1 MGQRSTHDGLTVKA
15 HRGEGAVLLAFDVK
29 PEIAPDL
36 AGFAVECTA
45 PDGRTHTLVNR
56 LTFSDAIVADTTPE
70 QRRQIATKTTEAP
83 LQKFHWVDFPPNV
96 MPGVFSYRVTAMLF
110 DDGSEDAIHAGPST
124 SVEAEL
130 LRQPHARFKLG
141 FTRGYVSSQAYA
153 ARFGTDPLTPKPQ
166 PLAYDTAPF
175 AERYRWLGFGAR
187 KLVFDLLDETLA
199 NPELSLDVFAYDL
212 NEPDVVAKL
221 TQLGP
226 RLRILLDDSASHV
239 PAGPNDSSPPLEVAA
254 HAALTVS
261 AGEQNVRVGHF
272 QRFSHD
278 KVMIQR
284 RGDAAVK
291 VLSGSAN
298 FSVRGLY
305 VQSNNVFVFDDADVA
320 ARYEEAF
327 AQAWEHPLSAF
338 DTSAIAARWF
348 DFGDGS
354 ATGLPAGAVSFSP
367 HTDQAVSLQRVADA
381 IGGASSSVLF
391 AIMEVGRS
399 SGLAIDEIRR
409 LPQRPELYAFGT
421 TQNLDGDLKV
431 TTPADRE
438 PTFVPFA
445 YLKDQVPANFREEVS
460 GGSGQV
466 IHHKFV
472 VCDFNGDRPVAFAGS
487 SNLSGGGEEDN
498 GDNLV
503 AFTDPDVATAFAVEA
518 IQLIDHYRF
527 RAVQQDAT
535 SDRPLR
541 LKRRSEHW
549 TRDFF
554 DPNSPRCRER
564 ELFVR

>member
-1 MGQRSTHDGLTVKA
+1 MPQLSTQDGLTVKA
-15 HRGEGAVLLAFDVK
+15 HRGEGAVLLAFDVT
-29 PEIAPDL
+29 PELAPAL
-36 AGFAVECTA
+36 AGFAVEYTA
-45 PDGRTHTLVNR
+45 PDGRSHTLVNR
-56 LTFSDAIVADTTPE
+56 LTFGDAIVAETTPE
-70 QRRQIATKTTEAP
+70 QRQQIATKTTEAP

-124 SVEAEL
+124 SVAVEL

-153 ARFGTDPLTPKPQ
+153 ARFGNAPLTPRPQ
-166 PLAYDTAPF
+166 PISYDTAPF
-175 AERYRWLGFGAR
+175 AERYAWLGFGAR
-187 KLVFDLLDETLA
+187 KLVFDFLDEALA
-199 NPELSLDVFAYDL
+199 DPAISLDVFAYDL
-212 NEPDVVAKL
+212 NESDVVAKL
-221 TQLGP
+221 AQLGP
-226 RLRILLDDSASHV
+226 RLRILLDDSRSHV
-239 PAGPNDSSPPLEVAA
+239 PRGPDDRSPPLEAA
-254 HAALTVS
+254 ARTLLEQS
-261 AGEQNVRVGHF
+261 AGAANVHVGHF

-278 KVMIQR
+278 KVLIQR
-284 RGDAAVK
+284 RGNDAVK

-305 VQSNNVFVFDDADVA
+305 VQSNNVFVFDDPGVA

-327 AQAWEHPLSAF
+327 AQSWEQPLSDF
-338 DTSAIAARWF
+338 DTSAISARWF
-348 DFGDGS
+348 ELGDS
-354 ATGLPAGAVSFSP
+354 DGLPSGAVSFSP
-367 HTDQAVSLQRVADA
+367 HADQSVSLQRVADA
-381 IGGASSSVLF
+381 IRDASSSVLF
-391 AIMEVGRS
+391 AIMEIGRS
-399 SGLAIDEIRR
+399 SGLAMDEIRR
-409 LPQRPELYAFGT
+409 LPRRPELYAFGM

-431 TTPADRE
+431 TTPTDTE
-438 PTFVPFA
+438 PTFIPFTF
-445 YLKDQVPANFREEVS
+445 LKDKVPANFRAEVS
-460 GGSGQV
+460 GGAGQV

-487 SNLSGGGEEDN
+487 SNLSGGGEEQN

-503 AFTDPDVATAFAVEA
+503 AFTDPGVATAFAVEA

-541 LKRRSEHW
+541 LKRRSEDW

-554 DPNSPRCRER
+554 DPRSPRCRER

>member
-1 MGQRSTHDGLTVKA
+1 MAHRSTHDGLTVKA
-15 HRGEGAVLLAFDVK
+15 HRGEGAVLLAFDVT
-29 PEIAPDL
+29 PELASDL
-36 AGFAVECTA
+36 AGFAVEYTA
-45 PDGRTHTLVNR
+45 PDGRAHTLVNR

-70 QRRQIATKTTEAP
+70 QRQQIATKTTEAP

-96 MPGVFSYRVTAMLF
+96 MPGIFRYRVTAMLF
-110 DDGSEDAIHAGPST
+110 DEGAEDAIHAGPST
-124 SVEAEL
+124 SVDVEL

-153 ARFGTDPLTPKPQ
+153 ARFGTEPLTPKPQ

-175 AERYRWLGFGAR
+175 LERYRWLGFGAR
-187 KLVFDLLDETLA
+187 KLVFDFLDEALA
-199 NPELSLDVFAYDL
+199 DPQISLDVFAYDL

-226 RLRILLDDSASHV
+226 RLRILLDDSTSHV
-239 PAGPNDSSPPLEVAA
+239 PSGPHDRSPPLEVAA
-254 HAALTVS
+254 RTALTVS
-261 AGEQNVRVGHF
+261 AGAANVHVGHF

-305 VQSNNVFVFDDADVA
+305 VQSNNVFVFDDRDVA
-320 ARYEEAF
+320 ARYAEAF
-327 AQAWEHPLSAF
+327 AQSWEHPLRDF
-338 DTSAIAARWF
+338 DTSPIASRWF
-348 DFGDGS
+348 DFGDGD
-354 ATGLPAGAVSFSP
+354 GLPSGAVSFSP
-367 HTDQAVSLQRVADA
+367 HTHQAVSLQRVADA
-381 IGGASSSVLF
+381 IRGAESSVLF

-438 PTFVPFA
+438 PTFIPFA
-445 YLKDQVPANFREEVS
+445 FLKDKVPGNFRAEVS

-541 LKRRSEHW
+541 LKRRSEDW

-554 DPNSPRCRER
+554 DPRSPRCRER
-564 ELFVR
+564 ELFAR